1 MNSPIHFSSVLA
13 KLFVVAAA
21 CAAFQRADAT
31 LLFEDGFNYS
41 AGSFGPT
48 DVSPSGLSGNAWQGG
63 SSHITVVSGD
73 LTYPS
78 LLDLG
83 GNSIQDIWG
92 TSAGSV
98 FNTYA
103 DQNSGSI
110 YYSFLLDASI
120 APSASTYLTALNPGT
135 GSPNGSADAL
145 QVDVAPA
152 TGGYEV
158 GLRTAGKSITLDT
171 GTLLSVNTTYLVV
184 AEYTFGAAGV
194 SSASL
199 FLDPTP
205 GDSQSTAA
213 VTLAGSGTVTDID
226 DVGFKAQTSGTT
238 GTFQI
243 DNVLIGTAWGD
254 VTPQAVPEPASLRL
268 ILAGLASLG
277 LKMRVRRDGK

>member
-1 MNSPIHFSSVLA
+1 MNSSIHFPSSFR
-13 KLFVVAAA
+13 KLFILAAV

-31 LLFEDGFNYS
+31 LLFEDGLNYS
-41 AGSFGPT
+41 TGTFGAS
-48 DVSPSGLSGNAWQGG
+48 DVSPAGFSGNAWQGG

-73 LTYPS
+73 LMYPN

-83 GNSIQDIWG
+83 GNSIQDVWG
-92 TSAGSV
+92 TSPGSV

-110 YYSFLLDASI
+110 YYSFLLDASV
-120 APSASTYLTALNPGT
+120 APSASTYLTSLNPGI
-135 GSPNGSADAL
+135 GPPNGSADAL

-171 GTLLSVNTTYLVV
+171 ATVLSLSTTYLVV

-199 FLDPTP
+199 FLDPTA
-205 GDSQSTAA
+205 GGSQPAAA

-226 DVGFKAQTSGTT
+226 DVGYKAQTTGTT

-254 VTPQAVPEPASLRL
+254 VTPTAVPEPGLSNLM
-268 ILAGLASLG
+268 LAAIASLG
-277 LKMRVRRDGK
+277 LAIRFRRGGK

>member
-1 MNSPIHFSSVLA
+1 MNSLIRFRSTFGQLFILA
-13 KLFVVAAA
+13 GV

-31 LLFEDGFNYS
+31 LLFEDGFNY
-41 AGSFGPT
+41 ATGTFGPS

-63 SSHITVVSGD
+63 SSHITVLSGD

-83 GNSIQDIWG
+83 GNSIQDVWG

-110 YYSFLLDASI
+110 YYSFLLDASL

-135 GSPNGSADAL
+135 ASPNGSADAL

-158 GLRTAGKSITLDT
+158 GLRTAGKSVTLDT
-171 GTLLSVNTTYLVV
+171 ATVLSLNTAYLVV
-184 AEYTFGAAGV
+184 AEYTFGAAGS

-199 FLDPTP
+199 FLDPIP
-205 GDSQSTAA
+205 GNSQPSAA
-213 VTLAGSGTVTDID
+213 VTLAASGTVTDID
-226 DVGFKAQTSGTT
+226 DVGFKAQTTGTT

-243 DNVLIGTAWGD
+243 DNLLIGTAWGD
-254 VTPQAVPEPASLRL
+254 VTPLAVPEPGSLSL
-268 ILAGLASLG
+268 MLAGMASLG
-277 LKMRVRRDGK
+277 LATRFRRGGK